1 MTNRIGRSSMLL
13 ASGTIVSRILGF
25 ISAVVL
31 ARTVGLIGSGAD
43 AFALAN
49 QLPNNVYAIVA
60 GGVLSAV
67 FVPQIINAQ
76 LHKDGGEK
84 YINRLLTLGMSVV
97 LVVTVL
103 AVAAAPFLVRLYTQH
118 TTDGGGYGF
127 GPEELALA
135 TAFAWWCLPQ
145 VFFYAAYSLVG
156 EVLNAKGVFGPFT
169 WSPALNNVVA
179 IAGMLWFGQFFT
191 GNVSVASDWDA
202 AEVAILAGTATL
214 GVVFQ
219 ALALFGFLGRA
230 SIRFRPDFR
239 FRGVGLG
246 TTTKL
251 AAWTFGMIVVT
262 QLAGIVQS
270 NIASLATAYDEP
282 GLAVLRFGWL
292 VFMLPHSVITV
303 SLGTAYFTRMSTDV
317 RDKRW
322 DRLGSDIRESLSRIS
337 LFMVI
342 SAGLLWLTATF
353 VASVFAGEA
362 ANGMANVIA
371 LFAIGLVPFGV
382 VFVLQRIFYALED
395 TRTPFFIQLVQS
407 AIFTVG
413 ALIAGSG
420 PVSQIANGIALSMSI
435 STFIQA
441 ILMVIFIRRRL
452 GHLSG
457 KAWGVAFV
465 RFVIALIPA
474 IGVGFIVREALPAAS
489 ASIGLSV
496 LWAVVI
502 AGAMC
507 AVYLSV
513 LLVLRDA
520 SAHDLIAPLRRTR
533 NKRP

>member
-1 MTNRIGRSSMLL
+1 MTQRIGRSSALL

-67 FVPQIINAQ
+67 FVPQIVNAQ
-76 LHKDGGEK
+76 LHTDGGEK
-84 YINRLLTLGMSVV
+84 FINRLLTLGMSVV
-97 LVVTVL
+97 LVVTVI
-103 AVAAAPFLVRLYTQH
+103 AVAAAPFLVGLYTQH
-118 TTDGGGYGF
+118 TTDAEGSGF
-127 GPEELALA
+127 GPADLALA

-145 VFFYAAYSLVG
+145 VFFYASYSLVG

-169 WSPALNNVVA
+169 WAPALNNIVA
-179 IAGMLWFGQFFT
+179 ITGMFWFGQYFT
-191 GNVSVASDWDA
+191 GSVSVAADWDA
-202 AEVAILAGTATL
+202 TEVAILAGTATL
-214 GVVFQ
+214 GVVVQ

-246 TTTKL
+246 ATTKL

-322 DRLGSDIRESLSRIS
+322 DRLGSDIRESIARIS

-342 SAGLLWLTATF
+342 SAGVLWLTATF

-362 ANGMANVIA
+362 GNGMADVIA

-382 VFVLQRIFYALED
+382 VFVVQRIFYALED
-395 TRTPFFIQLVQS
+395 TRTPFFVQLVQS
-407 AIFTVG
+407 TVFIIG
-413 ALIAGSG
+413 AVWAGAG
-420 PVSQIANGIALSMSI
+420 PVSQIANGIAVSMSV
-435 STFIQA
+435 STFVQA
-441 ILMVIFIRRRL
+441 ALMVIFVRRRL
-452 GHLSG
+452 GHLGG
-457 KAWGVAFV
+457 KSLGLAFF
-465 RFVIALIPA
+465 RFVIA
-474 IGVGFIVREALPAAS
+474 ALPALGVGILIRSALPS
-489 ASIGLSV
+489 AAASIEMSIVLSI
-496 LWAVVI
+496 VI
-502 AGAMC
+502 AGVMG

-513 LLVLRDA
+513 LLMLRDK
-520 SAHDLIAPLRRTR
+520 SAHDLVAPLRRLG

>member
-1 MTNRIGRSSMLL
+1 MTNQIGRSSVLL
-13 ASGTIVSRILGF
+13 ASGTVVSRILGF
-25 ISAVVL
+25 VSAVVL

-76 LHKDGGEK
+76 LHTDGGEK
-84 YINRLLTLGMSVV
+84 FINRLLTLGMSVV
-97 LVVTVL
+97 LVVTVI
-103 AVAAAPFLVRLYTQH
+103 AVAAAPFLVGVYTQH
-118 TTDGGGYGF
+118 ATDAGGVGF
-127 GPEELALA
+127 GPAELGLA

-169 WSPALNNVVA
+169 WAPALNNVVA
-179 IAGMLWFGQFFT
+179 IAGMLWFTQRFT
-191 GNVSVASDWDA
+191 GSVSVATDWDA
-202 AEVAILAGTATL
+202 TEVAILAGTATL
-214 GVVFQ
+214 GVVVQ

-246 TTTKL
+246 ATTKL

-262 QLAGIVQS
+262 QIAGIVQS
-270 NIASLATAYDEP
+270 NIASLATAYDQP

-303 SLGTAYFTRMSTDV
+303 SLGTAYFTQMSTDV

-322 DRLGSDIRESLSRIS
+322 DRLGSDIRESLARIS
-337 LFMVI
+337 MFMVI
-342 SAGLLWLTATF
+342 SAGVLWLTATF

-362 ANGMANVIA
+362 GNGMAAVIA

-407 AIFTVG
+407 TIFTIG
-413 ALIAGSG
+413 AVWAGVG
-420 PVSQIANGIALSMSI
+420 PVSQIANGIALSMSVSI
-435 STFIQA
+435 VVQS
-441 ILMVIFIRRRL
+441 ILMVLFVRRRL
-452 GHLSG
+452 GRLGG
-457 KAWGVAFV
+457 KSLGVAFAQ
-465 RFVIALIPA
+465 FVIAVVPA
-474 IGVGFIVREALPAAS
+474 LGVGFIIRTSLPAAP
-489 ASIGLSV
+489 ASIELSILWSVV
-496 LWAVVI
+496 L
-502 AGAMC
+502 AGVMG

-513 LLVLRDA
+513 LVMLRNK
-520 SAHDLIAPLRRTR
+520 SAHDLVAPLRRLG
-533 NKRP
+533 NKRT

>member
-1 MTNRIGRSSMLL
+1 MTDRIGRSSILL

-25 ISAVVL
+25 VSAVVL

-67 FVPQIINAQ
+67 FVPQIVNAQ
-76 LHKDGGEK
+76 LHTDGGAK
-84 YINRLLTLGMSVV
+84 FINRLLTLGLSVV
-97 LVVTVL
+97 LVVTVI

-118 TTDGGGYGF
+118 TADGGGYGF
-127 GPEELALA
+127 GPAELALA

-145 VFFYAAYSLVG
+145 VLFYAAYSLVG

-169 WSPALNNVVA
+169 WAPALNNVVA
-179 IAGMLWFGQFFT
+179 IAGMLWFGQHFT
-191 GNVSVASDWDA
+191 GSVSVAADWDA
-202 AEVAILAGTATL
+202 TEVATLAGTATL
-214 GVVFQ
+214 GVVVQ
-219 ALALFGFLGRA
+219 ALVLFGFLGRA
-230 SIRFRPDFR
+230 SIRFRPDFH

-246 TTTKL
+246 TTTRL

-322 DRLGSDIRESLSRIS
+322 DHLESDIRDSLTRIC

-342 SAGLLWLTATF
+342 SSGVLWLTATF
-353 VASVFAGEA
+353 VASVFAGGSG
-362 ANGMANVIA
+362 NGMANVIS
-371 LFAIGLVPFGV
+371 LFSIGLVPFGV

-395 TRTPFFIQLVQS
+395 TRTPFFVQLVQS
-407 AIFTVG
+407 VVFTIG
-413 ALIAGSG
+413 ALFAGAG
-420 PVSQIANGIALSMSI
+420 PVSQIANGIALSMSVSI
-435 STFIQA
+435 FVQA
-441 ILMVIFIRRRL
+441 TLMVVFVRRRL
-452 GHLSG
+452 GRLGG
-457 KAWGVAFV
+457 KSLGSSLALFVVAV
-465 RFVIALIPA
+465 VPALA
-474 IGVGFIVREALPAAS
+474 VGFIVREALPPAS
-489 ASIGLSV
+489 ASTELSI

-502 AGAMC
+502 AGAMG
-507 AVYLSV
+507 AVYLAV
-513 LLVLRDA
+513 LVLVRDT
-520 SAHDLIAPLRRTR
+520 SARELLAPLRRR
-533 NKRP
+533 GNKRP

>member
-1 MTNRIGRSSMLL
+1 MTNRIGRSSLLL

-67 FVPQIINAQ
+67 FVPQIVKAQ
-76 LHKDGGEK
+76 LHSDGGEK
-84 YINRLLTLGMSVV
+84 FINRLLTLGMSVV

-103 AVAAAPFLVRLYTQH
+103 AVAAAPLLVRLYTQH

-127 GPEELALA
+127 GPGELGLA

-156 EVLNAKGVFGPFT
+156 EVLNAKGLFGPFT
-169 WSPALNNVVA
+169 WSPALNNIVA
-179 IAGMLWFGQFFT
+179 IAGMLWFGQHFT
-191 GNVSVASDWDA
+191 GSVSVATDWDA
-202 AEVAILAGTATL
+202 SEIGILAGSATL
-214 GVVFQ
+214 GVVVQ

-230 SIRFRPDFR
+230 GIRYRPDFR

-251 AAWTFGMIVVT
+251 AAWTFGMILVT

-270 NIASLATAYDEP
+270 NIASLATAFDEP

-322 DRLGSDIRESLSRIS
+322 DRLGSDIRESLARIS
-337 LFMVI
+337 FFMVI
-342 SAGLLWLTATF
+342 SAGVLWLTAPF
-353 VASVFAGEA
+353 IAGVFAGETGG
-362 ANGMANVIA
+362 GMADVIA
-371 LFAIGLVPFGV
+371 LFAIGLVPFGA

-395 TRTPFFIQLVQS
+395 TRTPFFVQLAQS

-413 ALIAGSG
+413 AVIVGFG
-420 PVSQIANGIALSMSI
+420 PVNQIANGLAVAMSL
-435 STFIQA
+435 STFVQA
-441 ILMVIFIRRRL
+441 LLMVILIRRRL
-452 GHLSG
+452 GHLGG
-457 KAWGVAFV
+457 KSLGGAFA
-465 RFVIALIPA
+465 RYLIALVPA
-474 IGVGFIVREALPAAS
+474 LGVGFILREVLPMTAAS
-489 ASIGLSV
+489 IEVSV
-496 LWAVVI
+496 LWAAVVG
-502 AGAMC
+502 GAMG
-507 AVYLSV
+507 AVYLCV
-513 LLVLRDA
+513 LLLLRDA
-520 SAHDLIAPLRRTR
+520 SARDLVAPLRRAG
-533 NKRP
+533 NKQP